1 MLSIPLNG
9 VPHAVPWT
17 TPDIT
22 VRVVVDGGFWG
33 G

>member
-9 VPHAVPWT
+9 VPHAVPRT

-22 VRVVVDGGFWG
+22 VRGIVDGGFG
-33 G
+33 GG